1 MIRLIAILTLLAS
14 SLQAQRY
21 TPMLGV
27 NYRYAHKQRFNF
39 IQWSRMDF
47 APTFG
52 LDHSKYMITYS
63 FTTTNISHNIQ
74 ILYKFKKNKIKWN
87 I

>member
-1 MIRLIAILTLLAS
+1 MIRLIAILTLFAT

-27 NYRYAHKQRFNF
+27 NYRYAHKQRPNF
-39 IQWSRMDF
+39 MQWSRMDF

-52 LDHSKYMITYS
+52 LDHKKYIVTYS
-63 FTTTNISHNIQ
+63 FTTTNVSHNLQ
-74 ILYKFKKNKIKWN
+74 ILYKFKRIK
-87 I
+87 